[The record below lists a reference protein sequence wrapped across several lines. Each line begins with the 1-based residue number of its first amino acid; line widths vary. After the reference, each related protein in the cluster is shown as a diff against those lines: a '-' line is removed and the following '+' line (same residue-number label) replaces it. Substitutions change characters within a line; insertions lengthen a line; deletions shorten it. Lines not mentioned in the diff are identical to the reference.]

1 MLGEHDGGGG
11 LRQASQICLMLP
23 SREAASQQ
31 SQVSTFRLGVEIE
44 DGAAPDQNS
53 GRRASVPFSIAMI
66 SRFKN
71 GIVR

>member
-1 MLGEHDGGGG
+1 
-11 LRQASQICLMLP
+11 MLP